1 MPLRASELPQLLR
14 CPRSA
19 LLKRMS
25 EEESGQ
31 AADTGSAVHKAVAAF
46 HTYSKKDVAA
56 ALKAMQQH
64 LPEYP
69 LADLGTAEM
78 HFRLY
83 AKDPRNAEAKVILC
97 EEKVKVTLK
106 APEGHSEAVEIHG
119 TLDQVRDEGGRLVV
133 CDVKTGGSY
142 EGDEMLSYY
151 AAQLAAYQVGAANH
165 LHQHVSAA
173 CIIRTRD
180 YLKTDRKKQ
189 PKPGPVF
196 WFASWTW
203 NDCLLLLEEVRRVVG
218 DVRSGRIATI
228 PSPDNCRWCP
238 GGGVGNCLRRKIA

>member
-1 MPLRASELPQLLR
+1 MPLRASELPMLLR
-14 CPRSA
+14 CPRSL
-19 LLKRMS
+19 LLKHLA
-25 EEESGQ
+25 EDTSGQ
-31 AADTGSAVHKAVAAF
+31 AADTGSAVHKAVAAL
-46 HTYSKKDVAA
+46 HTHAKSDVAA
-56 ALKAMQQH
+56 ALKAMEQH

-83 AKDPRNAEAKVILC
+83 AKDPRNKEAKVILC
-97 EEKVKVTLK
+97 EEKIKVTLQ

-119 TLDQVRDEGGRLVV
+119 TLDQVREEGGRLVV

-151 AAQLAAYQVGAANH
+151 AAQLAAYQVGAAKR
-165 LHQHVSAA
+165 LGKHVASS
-173 CIIRTRD
+173 CIIRTKD

-196 WFASWTW
+196 WNASWTW
-203 NDCLLLLEEVRRVVG
+203 NDSLALLDEVRRVVG
-218 DVRSGRIATI
+218 DVRSGRISTI

-238 GGGVGNCLRRKIA
+238 GGGIGNCLRRKLA